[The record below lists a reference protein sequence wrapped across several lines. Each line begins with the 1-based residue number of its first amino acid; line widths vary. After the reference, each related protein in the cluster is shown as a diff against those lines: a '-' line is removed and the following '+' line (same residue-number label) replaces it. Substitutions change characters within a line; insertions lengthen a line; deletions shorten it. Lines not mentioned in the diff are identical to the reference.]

1 MGIVS
6 ISAIHGANTTN
17 ASTTIHYGIVRTLN
31 QSAANYG
38 RKEMTKDRDCEHCK
52 HHKEET
58 YKGMTFKACE
68 VWECKYEPERGEKDM
83 NVCQETEIKMN
94 EIEKKLDSIE
104 ERVNSLLQN
113 AKDLNREV
121 DILVARAKG
130 AKV

>member
-1 MGIVS
+1 MNNQI
-6 ISAIHGANTTN
+6 
-17 ASTTIHYGIVRTLN
+17 YGNSGDVYVLRERL
-31 QSAANYG
+31 
-38 RKEMTKDRDCEHCK
+38 D
-52 HHKEET
+52 
-58 YKGMTFKACE
+58 E
-68 VWECKYEPERGEKDM
+68 V

-104 ERVNSLLQN
+104 ERVDSLLQE